1 MRVRETMRAIRIHGA
16 EDVRLETVDRPCAT
30 PGSVLIRN
38 AFAGI
43 CGTDLHLF
51 FAPESFGSD
60 FHQPAPLTGATWPQI
75 LGHEFSGTVAEV
87 GAGVRSVAVGD
98 NVAVF
103 PYNWC
108 GKCQPCL
115 AGQTTGCELMAFE
128 GIQGRSG
135 GMAEF
140 SSVAAEQC
148 FVLPRSVDLTL
159 GALVEPMA
167 VAWHSVAVAQLESSE
182 CVLVVG
188 GGPIGL
194 GACYAARARGIEMV
208 IFSEPSRSRR
218 ELLHTL
224 GVAHVIDP
232 TSEDLPERVRSL
244 TRGRGVDAV
253 IDAAGSTAAFPD
265 AMRCLAV
272 NGRMVVVAVYE
283 KPYQLTRNQLSAGR
297 TIRNSEVYSPDDYR
311 DVIEAMSDGLYDSA
325 MSWIDIVELE
335 HVEEAIR
342 ELGAGRGMKTLVRSS
357 R

>member
-1 MRVRETMRAIRIHGA
+1 MKAIRIHGA
-16 EDVRLETVDRPCAT
+16 EDVRVETVDRPCAT
-30 PGSVLIRN
+30 SGSVLIRN
-38 AFAGI
+38 AFTGI

-51 FAPESFGSD
+51 FAPESFGAD

-75 LGHEFSGTVAEV
+75 LGHEFSGTVADV
-87 GAGVRSVAVGD
+87 GVGVKSVAVGD
-98 NVAVF
+98 NVVVF
-103 PYNWC
+103 PYHWC
-108 GKCQPCL
+108 RKCQPCL

-167 VAWHSVAVAQLESSE
+167 VAWHSIGVAQLQPSE
-182 CVLVVG
+182 TVLVVG

-194 GACYAARARGIEMV
+194 GVYYAARARGIETV
-208 IFSEPSRSRR
+208 IVSEPSQSRR
-218 ELLHTL
+218 EILHTI

-232 TSEDLPERVRSL
+232 TSEDLPERVRSV
-244 TRGRGVDAV
+244 TRERGVDAV
-253 IDAAGSTAAFPD
+253 IDAAGSTVAFPD

-283 KPYQLTRNQLSAGR
+283 KPYQLTRHLLSGGR
-297 TIRNSEVYSPDDYR
+297 SIRNSEVYTHEDYR
-311 DVIEAMSDGLYDSA
+311 DVIEAMAGGLYNSA
-325 MSWIDIVELE
+325 TSWIEIVEFE
-335 HVEEAIR
+335 KVEEAIR
-342 ELGAGRGMKTLVRSS
+342 ELNAGRGMKTLVRSS
-357 R
+357 G

>member
-1 MRVRETMRAIRIHGA
+1 MRETMKAVRIHGA
-16 EDVRLETVDRPCAT
+16 EDVRVEIVDRPCAT

-51 FAPESFGSD
+51 FAPESFGGD

-75 LGHEFSGTVAEV
+75 LGHEFSGTVVNV
-87 GAGVRSVAVGD
+87 GAGVKSVAVGD

-103 PYNWC
+103 PYHWC

-115 AGQTTGCELMAFE
+115 AGQTTACELMAFE
-128 GIQGRSG
+128 GIQGHSG

-140 SSVAAEQC
+140 SSVAVEQC
-148 FVLPRSVDLTL
+148 FVLPGAVDLAL

-167 VAWHSVAVAQLESSE
+167 VAWHSVAVAHLELSE
-182 CVLVVG
+182 SVLVVG

-194 GACYAARARGIEMV
+194 GVYYAARARGVETV
-208 IFSEPSRSRR
+208 IVSEPSESRR
-218 ELLHTL
+218 ELLRTI
-224 GVAHVIDP
+224 GIAHVVDP
-232 TSEDLPERVRSL
+232 TSEDVPERVRAL
-244 TRGRGVDAV
+244 TRDRGVNAV
-253 IDAAGSTAAFPD
+253 IDAAGSGVAFRD

-283 KPYQLTRNQLSAGR
+283 KPYQLTRSLLTAGR
-297 TIRNSEVYSPDDYR
+297 TIRNSEVYTHDDYR
-311 DVIEAMSDGLYDSA
+311 DVISA
-325 MSWIDIVELE
+325 MAGGVYDTVTAWIEIVELE
-335 HVEEAIR
+335 QVEDAIR
-342 ELGAGRGMKTLVRSS
+342 ELSAGRGMKTLVRSP